1 MKSKDIKL
9 YRKVLTKV
17 NHIDYKPIDC
27 IPSEQL
33 EWTYHQPKSGDDDC
47 GDGVGGG
54 ENKSPNNGSGS
65 SDDTAKE
72 TRTTT
77 ATSTKV
83 VVTKGFSIEY
93 MSSTQL
99 QANETLLNSCL
110 KLFED
115 NMKVYYENSSWG
127 FNLEDKKEE
136 FVHPKAK
143 FLLLF
148 VNGDSEDNST
158 VTNTGEDNTKE
169 LIGFVHFRYE
179 WNDDDEPTHPV
190 LYCYELHITKQYQRM
205 KCCKKLTALAAADAD
220 NADNSSSKSDMIGL
234 GTYMMLLLEQIAV
247 GGALNRIQL
256 TCFKANEGAMN
267 FYLNKLNYVIDDI
280 SPSKWVH
287 LDPNNSKVDY
297 EILSKEL
304 NVLSE
309 AKNTAA
315 AAITKAASTTTKAN
329 KTSGKKNKKRR

>member
-33 EWTYHQPKSGDDDC
+33 KWSYNQPKSGDDDC

-54 ENKSPNNGSGS
+54 ENTSPNNGSGS
-65 SDDTAKE
+65 SENTAKE

-77 ATSTKV
+77 TSTK

-127 FNLEDKKEE
+127 FNLDDKKEE

-148 VNGDSEDNST
+148 VNSDSEDNSST
-158 VTNTGEDNTKE
+158 TRTGEDNTKQ

-190 LYCYELHITKQYQRM
+190 LYCYELQITKQYQRM
-205 KCCKKLTALAAADAD
+205 KCCKKSTAAEAAASDADDAD
-220 NADNSSSKSDMIGL
+220 NSRSKSDMIGL
-234 GTYMMLLLEQIAV
+234 GTYVMLVLEQIAV

-267 FYLNKLNYVIDDI
+267 FYLNKLNYVIDEI

-315 AAITKAASTTTKAN
+315 A
-329 KTSGKKNKKRR
+329 RR